1 MDIKIGDRVLIR
13 GDRNDFTDHL
23 DGKILEVYAIPGDEK
38 EYDLSLGDSIVA
50 TDDEGNNWYIYISNI
65 LEVDRD

>member
-1 MDIKIGDRVLIR
+1 MDIRIGDRVLIR

-23 DGKILEVYAIPGDEK
+23 DGTICEVYAIPGDEK
-38 EYDLSLGDSIVA
+38 EYDLSDGDTIVVE
-50 TDDEGNNWYIYISNI
+50 DDSGDRWYVFMYNI